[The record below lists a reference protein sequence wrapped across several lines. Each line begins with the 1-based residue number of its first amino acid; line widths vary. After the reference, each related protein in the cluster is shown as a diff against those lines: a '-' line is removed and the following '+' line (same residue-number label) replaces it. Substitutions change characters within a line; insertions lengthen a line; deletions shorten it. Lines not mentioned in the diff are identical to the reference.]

1 MVAELR
7 DIRNFLGRQPPFSAL
22 PGAALEDLPRRISIR
37 YLRRGSK
44 FPPGSADPACFYLLR
59 KGAVELRDE
68 SGALREKL
76 AEGDSLDASVAV
88 GDAEPTLS
96 GVTVEDTLV
105 YVIDG
110 QVLDD
115 LRREHADFAA
125 GFERSV
131 AERLRRA
138 RESAQHEPR
147 AGGDLLRLQV
157 ADLVTRPP
165 VSAAPELDLRAAATL
180 MTRERVSS
188 LLVMSEGRLLGIV
201 TDRDLRSRCVAAGLE
216 ATAAL
221 REVMTRDPHTIP
233 RSASAFEALMAMSRL
248 GIHHLPVVDERGVH
262 GMISTHDLLR
272 AQSTNPLY
280 LADRV
285 GRCQTL
291 QGLCEAAA
299 GVRELHIEMVAAN
312 ASARQL
318 GQAVT
323 SVCDAVTRRLIE
335 LEIERL
341 GPPPVPFAWVAT
353 GSQGRGEFTIRSDQD
368 NAMLLDDRFDPAS
381 HGRYFEELARAVN
394 DGLDACGYVRC
405 PGQVMASNGRWRQ
418 PLAVWR
424 RYLLDWVTRTDHKA
438 ATLAANFFDMR
449 TVRGDDGLRHALMN
463 EVLPVAGEHTVFL
476 AYLAAHALGNQ
487 PPLGFFRSLVLVR
500 TGGHEG
506 TVNLKAHGLLPIVD
520 LARVHALASGVGSV
534 GTLQRLE
541 DASGRGGLTREG
553 AQTLEAA
560 FELIWT
566 LRARHQAGQLRR
578 NVEVDNFVSPAVLT
592 APERRHLKDA
602 FAAIAALQRAVR
614 SAHGDRLPL

>member
-7 DIRNFLGRQPPFSAL
+7 DIRDFLGRQPPFSAL
-22 PGAALEDLPRRISIR
+22 PEAALEGLLRHVSIR
-37 YLRRGSK
+37 YLRRGSG
-44 FPPGSADPACFYLLR
+44 FPPGETDPGSFYMLR
-59 KGAVELRDE
+59 KGAAELRDE

-76 AEGDSLDASVAV
+76 AEGDSLDARVSA
-88 GDAEPTLS
+88 GDSEATLS

-105 YVIDG
+105 YVIEG
-110 QVLDD
+110 RVLED
-115 LRREHADFAA
+115 LRREHADFDA

-138 RESAQHEPR
+138 QAAAQQEPR
-147 AGGDLLRLQV
+147 VGGDLLRLQV
-157 ADLVTRPP
+157 SDLVTRPP
-165 VSAAPELDLRAAATL
+165 VGAAPELDLRAAAAL
-180 MTRERVSS
+180 MTRERVSA
-188 LLVMSEGRLLGIV
+188 LLVVADGRLLGIV

-221 REVMTRDPHTIP
+221 RGVMTPEPHTIP
-233 RSASAFEALMAMSRL
+233 PSASAFEALMTMSRL
-248 GIHHLPVVDERGVH
+248 GIHHLPVVDDRGVH
-262 GMISTHDLLR
+262 GVISTHDLLR
-272 AQSTNPLY
+272 AQTTNPLY

-285 GRCQTL
+285 GRCRTIP
-291 QGLCEAAA
+291 GLREAAA

-353 GSQGRGEFTIRSDQD
+353 GSQGRGELTIGSDQD
-368 NAMLLDDRFDPAS
+368 NAMLLDDRLDPAL
-381 HGRYFEELARAVN
+381 HGRYFEELACAVN

-418 PLAVWR
+418 PVAVWR
-424 RYLLDWVTRTDHKA
+424 GYLRDWVTRTDHQTV
-438 ATLAANFFDMR
+438 TLAANFLDMR
-449 TVRGDDGLRHALMN
+449 TVWGEEGLRLALMQ
-463 EVLPVAGEHTVFL
+463 EVVPLAAEHTVFI

-487 PPLGFFRSLVLVR
+487 PPLGFFRSLVLIR
-500 TGGHEG
+500 TGEHEG
-506 TVNLKAHGLLPIVD
+506 TVNLKTHGLLPVVD
-520 LARVHALASGVGSV
+520 LARMFALASGVGSV

-541 DASGRGGLTREG
+541 DAAGRGGLTREG
-553 AQTLEAA
+553 AQTLGAA

-566 LRARHQAGQLRR
+566 LRARHQARQLRR
-578 NVEVDNFVSPAVLT
+578 NVEADNFVSPAVMT

-602 FAAIAALQRAVR
+602 FSAIAALQRAVR

>member
-7 DIRNFLGRQPPFSAL
+7 DIRDFVSRQPPFSAL
-22 PGAALEDLPRRISIR
+22 PEVALEGLLRRISIR
-37 YLRRGSK
+37 YLRRGSE
-44 FPPGSADPACFYLLR
+44 FPPGSADPSCFYLLR

-68 SGALREKL
+68 TGVLREKL
-76 AEGDSLDASVAV
+76 AEGDGFDAGGSA
-88 GDAEPTLS
+88 GETEAALL

-105 YVIDG
+105 YVIEG
-110 QVLDD
+110 GVLEE
-115 LRREHADFAA
+115 LIREHADFAA

-131 AERLRRA
+131 SKRLRRA
-138 RESAQHEPR
+138 RESAQQEPR
-147 AGGDLLRLQV
+147 TGGNLLRLQV

-165 VSAAPELDLRAAATL
+165 VAARPDLDLRAAATL
-180 MTRERVSS
+180 MTRERVSA
-188 LLVMSEGRLLGIV
+188 LLVMADDRLLGIV
-201 TDRDLRSRCVAAGLE
+201 TDRDLRTRCVAAGLGS
-216 ATAAL
+216 TAAL
-221 REVMTRDPHTIP
+221 HEVMTRDPHTIP
-233 RSASAFEALMAMSRL
+233 RAASAFEALMTMSRL
-248 GIHHLPVVDERGVH
+248 RIHHLPVADEGGVH

-285 GRCQTL
+285 RRCHSL
-291 QGLCEAAA
+291 DGLRAAA
-299 GVRELHIEMVAAN
+299 QEVRELHIEMVAAN
-312 ASARQL
+312 ATARQL

-323 SVCDAVTRRLIE
+323 SVCDAVTRRLVE
-335 LEIERL
+335 FEIERL

-353 GSQGRGEFTIRSDQD
+353 GSQGRGEFTIGSDQD

-405 PGQVMASNGRWRQ
+405 PGQVMSSNGRWRQ

-424 RYLLDWVTRTDHKA
+424 RYLLDWVTRTDHKTV
-438 ATLAANFFDMR
+438 TLATNFFDMR
-449 TVRGDDGLRHALMN
+449 TVLGEDGLRQALMQ
-463 EVLPVAGEHTVFL
+463 EVVPVAGEHTVFL

-500 TGGHEG
+500 TGEHEG

-520 LARVHALASGVGSV
+520 LARMYALASGAGSV

-578 NVEVDNFVSPAVLT
+578 NAEVDNFVSPTVLT

-614 SAHGDRLPL
+614 IAHGDRLPL